1 MHFSNQKYA
10 SMCTTAVNCAG
21 MTTEWFQVYVFQG
34 VTGACNSV
42 VDYTTCDSLCVAKPV
57 KKETETTFFTT
68 ETTQQK

>member
-1 MHFSNQKYA
+1 
-10 SMCTTAVNCAG
+10 

-42 VDYTTCDSLCVAKPV
+42 VDYTKCGSSCVAKPM